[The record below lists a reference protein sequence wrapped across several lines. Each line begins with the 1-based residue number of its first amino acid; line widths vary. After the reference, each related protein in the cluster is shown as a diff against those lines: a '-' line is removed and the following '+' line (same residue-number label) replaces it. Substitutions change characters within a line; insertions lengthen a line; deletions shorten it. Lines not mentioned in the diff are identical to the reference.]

1 MKLPPRPTAALL
13 EHQPF
18 LKGVPWRQLE
28 RLAELAAYATF
39 PEQAVIFEEG
49 AEAANFHLLLSGRV
63 ALRDTSARTEPTL
76 LQVLDPGDAL
86 GWSWAFPP
94 NHWTLTAVALEPVT
108 TLVFQ
113 ARQLRNLCD
122 EDPALGCVVFRRISQ
137 VLLQRL
143 TATRRRLAVAEHAAA
158 GVPLRISVA
167 PAASGP
173 LPGPN

>member
-18 LKGVPWRQLE
+18 LRGVPWRPLE

-39 PEQAVIFEEG
+39 PEHAVIFEEG
-49 AEAANFHLLLSGRV
+49 AEASSFHLLLSGQV
-63 ALRDTSARTEPTL
+63 ALRGAGAKPEPAV
-76 LQVLDPGDAL
+76 LQVLGPGEAL

-108 TLVFQ
+108 TLVFP
-113 ARQLRNLCD
+113 APRLRNLCD
-122 EDPALGCVVFRRISQ
+122 EDPALGCLVFRRISQ
-137 VLLQRL
+137 VLMQRL

-158 GVPLRISVA
+158 GVPLRITVA
-167 PAASGP
+167 PSTDRLRTG
-173 LPGPN
+173 

>member
-28 RLAELAAYATF
+28 RLAELATYSTF
-39 PEQAVIFEEG
+39 PERAVIFEEG
-49 AEAANFHLLLSGRV
+49 AEASNFQLLLSGRV
-63 ALRDTSARTEPTL
+63 ALHGATARTEPAL
-76 LQVLDPGDAL
+76 LQVLEPGDAL

-94 NHWTLTAVALEPVT
+94 SHWTLTAVAFEPVT
-108 TLVFQ
+108 TLAFQ

-122 EDPALGCVVFRRISQ
+122 EDPVLGCVVFRRISH
-137 VLLQRL
+137 VLLDRL

-158 GVPLRISVA
+158 GVPLRITVA
-167 PAASGP
+167 PAVSGP
-173 LPGPN
+173 LPG